1 MKKVIVSAFF
11 ALFSVGIFA
20 QANTSNLPGTAKD
33 FINQHFSGDDVQEV
47 KEYSTWQIWEDEK
60 YEVTLANGIELDFD
74 ENGNIIEIDSQNN
87 EAIPMSALPSKIT
100 SYLQSNYPNAKVI
113 GWEKQDKEQEV
124 ELADGTE
131 LEFDSDGNFRKI
143 D

>member
-11 ALFSVGIFA
+11 AVFSIGMFA
-20 QANTSNLPGTAKD
+20 QANTSILPGTAQN
-33 FINQHFSGDDVQEV
+33 FINQHFSSVSVNEV
-47 KEYSTWQIWEDEK
+47 EEYSNWQIWEDEK
-60 YEVTLANGIELDFD
+60 YEVRLSNGIELDFD
-74 ENGNIIEIDSQNN
+74 ENGNLIEIDSQNN
-87 EAIPMSALPSKIT
+87 EAIPMSALPSQIS
-100 SYLQSNYPNAKVI
+100 SYLQSNYPNAQVV

-131 LEFDSDGNFRKI
+131 LEFDAQGNFRKI